1 MAITASGFFGL
12 TLEKMLIDTASKSL
26 EAEDNRITLVSDSAT
41 PNFDTMDFWDDLV
54 ANEVTGTNWS
64 AGGVA
69 LTGTEVTLSGGVL
82 TFDATDVSV
91 ASTTIA
97 NAMAAVLRTNVGA
110 NGTDQLVLLSDFVT
124 AVSSSNGTFGINWA
138 AGGIATIDYT
148 P

>member
-26 EAEDNRITLVSDSAT
+26 EAEDNRITLLSDSAT

-64 AGGVA
+64 AGGVV

>member
-1 MAITASGFFGL
+1 MAITASGMFGP
-12 TLEKMLIDTASKSL
+12 TLEKMFIDTAGESL
-26 EAEDNRITLVSDSAT
+26 EAEDNRITLISDSAT

-69 LTGTEVTLSGGVL
+69 LTGTEVTLSGGLL

-91 ASTTIA
+91 ASTTIS
-97 NAMAAVLRTNVGA
+97 NAMASVLRFNVGSNA
-110 NGTDQLVLLSDFVT
+110 TDQLVLLHDFVT
-124 AVSSSNGTFGINWA
+124 AVSSSNGTFAINWA
-138 AGGIATIDYT
+138 AGGLMTNDYT

>member
-1 MAITASGFFGL
+1 MAITASGFFGP
-12 TLEKMLIDTASKSL
+12 TLEKMLIDTSGESL
-26 EAEDNRITLVSDSAT
+26 EAEDNRVTLISDSAT

-69 LTGTEVTLSGGVL
+69 LTGTEVTLSSGVL

-91 ASTTIA
+91 ASTTIS
-97 NAMAAVLRTNVGA
+97 NAMASVLRFNVGA
-110 NGTDQLVLLSDFVT
+110 NATDQLVLLHDFVT
-124 AVSSSNGTFGINWA
+124 AVSSSNGTFAINWA
-138 AGGIATIDYT
+138 AGGLATIDYT